1 MSTRKVVLAALKV
14 SAVAVSALLPTS
26 LLFTP
31 MSNAEPVNDF
41 YDAIPGDVGDPGSV
55 IRTEPLALAGAVG
68 GVPGVGTRI
77 LYSSTDTHGSKIAVS
92 GSYLEPAAPW
102 SGAGPRPTVVIGPG
116 TQGQGDQCAPS
127 RMFPTAGQLRLAE
140 PGNPSNYGAGVDSVG
155 VNYESAF
162 PFAFL
167 RSEERRVGQ
176 EGVSTCRSR

>member
-68 GVPGVGTRI
+68 GVPGVGDPDPVFEYRHPRI
-77 LYSSTDTHGSKIAVS
+77 QGCCVGLVPGADCPVVRS
-92 GSYLEPAAPW
+92 GPPPDGGDR
-102 SGAGPRPTVVIGPG
+102 SGYAGPR
-116 TQGQGDQCAPS
+116 
-127 RMFPTAGQLRLAE
+127 
-140 PGNPSNYGAGVDSVG
+140 
-155 VNYESAF
+155 
-162 PFAFL
+162 
-167 RSEERRVGQ
+167 
-176 EGVSTCRSR
+176 

>member
-77 LYSSTDTHGSKIAVS
+77 LYSSTDTQRIQGCCVGLVPGADCPVVRS
-92 GSYLEPAAPW
+92 GPPA
-102 SGAGPRPTVVIGPG
+102 
-116 TQGQGDQCAPS
+116 
-127 RMFPTAGQLRLAE
+127 
-140 PGNPSNYGAGVDSVG
+140 
-155 VNYESAF
+155 
-162 PFAFL
+162 
-167 RSEERRVGQ
+167 RRW
-176 EGVSTCRSR
+176 